1 MEAKKVIFPLFPQQ
15 KLEAKL
21 TGNKLSEAKQS
32 KRNEKLL
39 NQENAEGH
47 FILVSVPIYRC
58 IGWYINETVST
69 YPCTIDPAKIY
80 VSLYCTRTNPTLIS
94 EGCKYKIYLQS

>member
-39 NQENAEGH
+39 NRENAEGC
-47 FILVSVPIYRC
+47 FLLVSLQIY
-58 IGWYINETVST
+58 
-69 YPCTIDPAKIY
+69 
-80 VSLYCTRTNPTLIS
+80 
-94 EGCKYKIYLQS
+94 